1 VTETTLD
8 LLERAIANG
17 SAELILACSTPH
29 GALAQA
35 ETIMATDLTAARDFG
50 NARALALY
58 VRSMAMP
65 QRLAA
70 LRAVE
75 RPNDPPAIPSCPAAA
90 LHALQAE
97 ARRCPPAPAAPPVE
111 VRAVELAAAPACEG
125 PLAATQTVALAH
137 PTTTATKANARVS
150 LAALSATLGLPLDDL
165 PRPRLLLALKEAGLA
180 AQSDEHGEPIFDDGK
195 AAALAA
201 DREAVGSLLVRLT
214 QLCPRLGFVSSGAPV
229 FGR

>member
-35 ETIMATDLTAARDFG
+35 EAIMATDPTAARDFG

-75 RPNDPPAIPSCPAAA
+75 RPDDPPAIPSCPAAA

-97 ARRCPPAPAAPPVE
+97 ARRNASAPAAPSAE
-111 VRAVELAAAPACEG
+111 VRAAEPAAATAREVP
-125 PLAATQTVALAH
+125 PTATQTVALAQ
-137 PTTTATKANARVS
+137 PTTTATKASPRLS

-180 AQSDEHGEPIFDDGK
+180 AQSDGHGEPIFDDGK
-195 AAALAA
+195 AAALVA
-201 DREAVGSLLVRLT
+201 DR
-214 QLCPRLGFVSSGAPV
+214 
-229 FGR
+229 

>member
-1 VTETTLD
+1 
-8 LLERAIANG
+8 
-17 SAELILACSTPH
+17 
-29 GALAQA
+29 
-35 ETIMATDLTAARDFG
+35 
-50 NARALALY
+50 
-58 VRSMAMP
+58 MAMP

-75 RPNDPPAIPSCPAAA
+75 RPDDPPAIPSCPAAA

-97 ARRCPPAPAAPPVE
+97 ARRNPPAQVAPPVE
-111 VRAVELAAAPACEG
+111 ARAATPPAAAPTREV
-125 PLAATQTVALAH
+125 PPTATQTVALAQ
-137 PTTTATKANARVS
+137 PTTTATKASARLS